1 MARLT
6 KQPAANATT
15 TRNLLQISLAAF
27 AGVMLI
33 ALLATQATA
42 QKRTPG
48 STSLIEDGIDLCAII
63 EDSYSK
69 GPFVWELDASKIYDD
84 GTDVFLFALIESY
97 PSGEIGYCS
106 FDAQYV
112 PVIQGLES
120 IADLYGVSGIVE
132 YVDGGAYGAW
142 ENMADD
148 GVYFLLA
155 EIIDDY
161 FFLQMTRFSEL
172 GAPAVGGK

>member
-1 MARLT
+1 M
-6 KQPAANATT
+6 
-15 TRNLLQISLAAF
+15 
-27 AGVMLI
+27 
-33 ALLATQATA
+33 
-42 QKRTPG
+42 
-48 STSLIEDGIDLCAII
+48 
-63 EDSYSK
+63 
-69 GPFVWELDASKIYDD
+69 
-84 GTDVFLFALIESY
+84 FLFALIESY

-155 EIIDDY
+155 EMIDDH

>member
-1 MARLT
+1 MIVNDVNTAE
-6 KQPAANATT
+6 AE
-15 TRNLLQISLAAF
+15 
-27 AGVMLI
+27 LI
-33 ALLATQATA
+33 GL
-42 QKRTPG
+42 G
-48 STSLIEDGIDLCAII
+48 WII

-155 EIIDDY
+155 EMIDDY